1 MNIHASGGDALRRR
15 ETILEIVRQHSV
27 HSQEELLSFLRKRGF
42 AVTQPTLSR
51 DLRELGLAKTP
62 AGYVAPGE
70 IGLPAPTPIFAS
82 RDRREERLN
91 HLLRDFVLSAEAAG
105 HLVVLRTPAA
115 SAQPVASALDGA
127 ALPDVLG
134 TVGGDDTIFVA
145 LRTADAAATFARHVR
160 QVANLGG
167 ARRPRVVRGPRA

>member
-15 ETILEIVRQHSV
+15 ETILDIVREHSV
-27 HSQEELLSFLRKRGF
+27 HSQEELLTFLGRRGF
-42 AVTQPTLSR
+42 RVTQPTLSR

-62 AGYVAPGE
+62 AGYVAPGA

-105 HLVVLRTPAA
+105 HLVVIRTPAA

-127 ALPDVLG
+127 ALPDILG

-145 LRTADAAATFARHVR
+145 LRTAEAATSFARHVR
-160 QVANLGG
+160 QTANLGG
-167 ARRPRVVRGPRA
+167 ARRPRVVRSPRA